1 MADGR
6 HLKKSK
12 IGYLR
17 NGLTDLHEIRHSDAN
32 CASKWDRKL
41 NFPTIKNQRWRT
53 AAILKNGKSAIK
65 QYLLMRRLV
74 RVKSA
79 IDRVGKV
86 ELYATV
92 STYFTISPN
101 KTAKI
106 ILKNKNWLQFLFI
119 VKAAVLK
126 QPISKFY
133 PQILSTED
141 SFYIYDRPLTEID
154 VIAISVQRRRHGN
167 GRYGHGHTTFRS
179 TMATNGFSHSTFCT
193 VQFSV

>member
-1 MADGR
+1 MKTTKYSSWVVPTRVKQVQDGGR
-6 HLKKSK
+6 QPSEKKSK

-41 NFPTIKNQRWRT
+41 NFPTFENPKWRTAAILKIENLPYLKNGSTDLREIWHDDAYCAFEVDRKLKFPTIKNQRWRT
-53 AAILKNGKSAIK
+53 AAILKNGKSAIE

-79 IDRVGKV
+79 IHRVGKV

-92 STYFTISPN
+92 SNYFTISPN

-126 QPISKFY
+126 
-133 PQILSTED
+133 
-141 SFYIYDRPLTEID
+141 
-154 VIAISVQRRRHGN
+154 
-167 GRYGHGHTTFRS
+167 
-179 TMATNGFSHSTFCT
+179 
-193 VQFSV
+193 